1 MPNNNLLFWMFLCG
15 HLVGDFYLQ
24 PQSLANQKKK
34 KTRYLLLHSLIYFA
48 SILFFILPV
57 TNVKIFFTSILIFI
71 THFII
76 DFIKIKIKS
85 SLKPCNF
92 LNRNA
97 FCIDQMIHIAIILLM
112 VYLHTIDNIVAPNYI
127 GNKLYPIY
135 DSLQLNIP
143 YIQFIKYVFVI
154 LLIGRPSNILI
165 NEINKKEN
173 IKKSCDNK
181 DTIEKKEPEY
191 ENAGHLIGFIERVI
205 VVIMIVLKQYSSLG
219 LIFTAKSITRYD
231 KISKEPAFAEY
242 YLVGTL
248 LSLLIALLSG
258 ILICL

>member
-97 FCIDQMIHIAIILLM
+97 FCID
-112 VYLHTIDNIVAPNYI
+112 
-127 GNKLYPIY
+127 
-135 DSLQLNIP
+135 
-143 YIQFIKYVFVI
+143 
-154 LLIGRPSNILI
+154 
-165 NEINKKEN
+165 
-173 IKKSCDNK
+173 
-181 DTIEKKEPEY
+181 
-191 ENAGHLIGFIERVI
+191 
-205 VVIMIVLKQYSSLG
+205 
-219 LIFTAKSITRYD
+219 
-231 KISKEPAFAEY
+231 
-242 YLVGTL
+242 
-248 LSLLIALLSG
+248 
-258 ILICL
+258 